1 VQNGRIRLFAINARY
16 GRVRHDVQAVRTRAG
31 APDVTWHGGA
41 VIRIFNHYVS
51 KMAFILLLLEML
63 MLLASASLASA
74 LWFSDGYGHFR
85 ADNLYLSSLTFA
97 LVIIFSMSALGMYQ
111 HSAKEGIRTTLIR
124 IMPSF
129 ALGFALLSALIAVR
143 PEIYFGRGISIL
155 IFALG
160 ATGVVLT
167 RLVVFKSAG
176 SALLEARLM
185 FVGGGPLARECI
197 DLAASKFGFHQFNVV
212 GCVPVP
218 GEDTCVAEAHMLPMG
233 ESLLMMAQKYE
244 ASEIVVT
251 VTNRRS
257 SAFPIRQL
265 LDCALGGVRVIDA
278 ATFFEREACQIRLDS
293 LQPSYLIF
301 GGGFDQSFVRASTKR
316 IFDLLASGLITMAA
330 LPVMLVTAAGIALD
344 DGGPIFYHQERVGKD
359 GRIFNVLKFR
369 SMRKDAEPDGQPTWA
384 AADDPRIT
392 RVGRIIRTLRI
403 DELPQLFN
411 VFTGE
416 MSFVGPRPE
425 RAYFVEQLIAEVAYY
440 NIRHSIKPGI
450 TGLAQVRYQ
459 YGASIQDAVQKLQYD
474 LYYVKNNS
482 LFLDLLILIDTVQV
496 VLFGKGSR

>member
-1 VQNGRIRLFAINARY
+1 MIRL
-16 GRVRHDVQAVRTRAG
+16 
-31 APDVTWHGGA
+31 
-41 VIRIFNHYVS
+41 FNHYVS
-51 KMAFILLLLEML
+51 KMAFILLLLELL

-74 LWFSDGYGHFR
+74 LWFSDGAGRFR

-111 HSAKEGIRTTLIR
+111 HSSREGIRTTLIR

-143 PEIYFGRGISIL
+143 PEMYFGRGISSV

-160 ATGVVLT
+160 ASGVLLT
-167 RLVVFKSAG
+167 RLVVFKSAE
-176 SALLEARLM
+176 SALLEARLI
-185 FVGGGPLARECI
+185 FVGDGQLARECME
-197 DLAASKFGFHQFNVV
+197 LAASKFGFHQFNVV

-218 GEDTCVAEAHMLPMG
+218 GEDNCVAESNLLPMG
-233 ESLLMMAQKYE
+233 ESLLVMARRYE

-251 VTNRRS
+251 VTNRRG

-265 LDCALGGVRVIDA
+265 LECALGGVKVIDA
-278 ATFFEREACQIRLDS
+278 ATFFEREACQIRIDS

-301 GGGFDQSFVRASTKR
+301 GGGFDQSLARAAVKR
-316 IFDLLASGLITMAA
+316 GFDLAASGAICLLTLPLMLATA
-330 LPVMLVTAAGIALD
+330 LAIHLA
-344 DGGPIFYHQERVGKD
+344 DGGPVFYQQERVGKN
-359 GRIFNVLKFR
+359 GRNFNVLKFR
-369 SMRKDAEPDGQPTWA
+369 SMRLDAERDGQPQWA
-384 AADDPRIT
+384 AANDPRIT
-392 RVGRIIRTLRI
+392 RVGHWIRKLRI
-403 DELPQLFN
+403 DELPQMLN
-411 VFTGE
+411 VFKGE

-425 RAYFVEQLIAEVAYY
+425 RGYFVAQLCAQIAYY
-440 NIRHSIKPGI
+440 NLRHSIKPGI

-459 YGASIQDAVQKLQYD
+459 YGASVDDALRKLQYD

>member
-1 VQNGRIRLFAINARY
+1 
-16 GRVRHDVQAVRTRAG
+16 
-31 APDVTWHGGA
+31 

-51 KMAFILLLLEML
+51 KMAFILLLLELL

-74 LWFSDGYGHFR
+74 VWFSGTSGHFR

-111 HSAKEGIRTTLIR
+111 HSSREGIRTTLIR

-143 PEIYFGRGISIL
+143 PEIYFGRGVSIL

-167 RLVVFKSAG
+167 RLVVFKSAS
-176 SALLEARLM
+176 SALLEARLL
-185 FVGGGPLARECI
+185 FVGSGALARECI
-197 DLAASKFGFHQFNVV
+197 ELAGSKFGFHQCHVV
-212 GCVPVP
+212 GCVPIP
-218 GEDTCVAEAHMLPMG
+218 GEESCVPDACLLPVG
-233 ESLLMMAQKYE
+233 ESLLTMARRYE

-251 VTNRRS
+251 VSNRRG
-257 SAFPIRQL
+257 SAFPVRQL
-265 LDCALGGVRVIDA
+265 LDCALGGVKVIDA
-278 ATFFEREACQIRLDS
+278 ATFFEREACQIRMDS

-301 GGGFDQSFVRASTKR
+301 GGGFDQSFYRAASKR
-316 IFDLLASGLITMAA
+316 MFDLAASALITLAT
-330 LPVMLVTAAGIALD
+330 LPLMLATMLCIAIE
-344 DGGPIFYHQERVGKD
+344 DGAPVFYQQERVGRD
-359 GRIFNVLKFR
+359 GRIFKVLKFR
-369 SMRKDAEPDGQPTWA
+369 SMRRDAEQGGTPTWA
-384 AADDPRIT
+384 SANDPRIT
-392 RVGRIIRTLRI
+392 RVGRVIRKLRI
-403 DELPQLFN
+403 DELPQMFN
-411 VFTGE
+411 VFKGE

-425 RAYFVEQLIAEVAYY
+425 RAFFVRQLESDIPYYEV
-440 NIRHSIKPGI
+440 RHSIKPGI

-459 YGASIQDAVQKLQYD
+459 YGASVEDAIEKLQYD

-496 VLFGKGSR
+496 VLLGKGSR